1 MALVHKLASP
11 NPTIV
16 TSAVRPGAGARVAS
30 HHGGAVD
37 EVAISSDTFFD
48 TSPYE
53 YTDGQQH
60 ARNDDHRSD
69 PKFKQRREHFGAI
82 NATTEIFASLL
93 ASELKGDQVDKFGNV
108 HHQAYPSEV
117 TRAIGIYELNSKIIN
132 GDNSILGTQINITL

>member
-1 MALVHKLASP
+1 MALVQKLASP

-30 HHGGAVD
+30 HHGGAVE

-53 YTDGQQH
+53 YTDGQSH
-60 ARNDDHRSD
+60 ARNDDHRYD

-117 TRAIGIYELNSKIIN
+117 IRAIDIYELYSKIIN
-132 GDNSILGTQINITL
+132 GNNSILGTQINITL